1 LPLFRRYII
10 GLVMTLGFVAR
21 LELPMTRARLASREY
36 GEAKVVGVRRQ
47 FSREDHSWS
56 RTIEQLDRVSQAM
69 NPLLL
74 IIAVSLVVLN
84 LTCVVNLI
92 DWRDLPQPPAASAT
106 AVPTVANPAPGASR
120 PLIANPTNQR

>member
-1 LPLFRRYII
+1 
-10 GLVMTLGFVAR
+10 MTLGFVAR

-120 PLIANPTNQR
+120 PLI